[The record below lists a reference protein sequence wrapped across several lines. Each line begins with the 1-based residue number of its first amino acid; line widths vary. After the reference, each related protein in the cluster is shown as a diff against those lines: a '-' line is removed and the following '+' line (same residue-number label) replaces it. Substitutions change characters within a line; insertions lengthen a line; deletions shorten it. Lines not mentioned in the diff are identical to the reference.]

1 VRVLAL
7 KKYRQSAASTI
18 RSVAPLM
25 TAYRL
30 VAAILP
36 PRFGQGRRGTFLA
49 GVRSPAV
56 DPPEEAAA
64 AMYSI
69 FYIIGVIVVV
79 LAVLSLLGLA

>member
-1 VRVLAL
+1 V
-7 KKYRQSAASTI
+7 
-18 RSVAPLM
+18 PF
-25 TAYRL
+25 
-30 VAAILP
+30 LP

-49 GVRSPAV
+49 GARSPAV